1 MRLGYWACAPAVD
14 ASHPKRNRNT
24 AGAIEVV
31 PLRILAPCR
40 NQYAMLRADFAEPC
54 LREKRGAR
62 VDFAA
67 GGNGMNRGF
76 GTAVAVLF
84 ALHAALAHAQE
95 AWPARPVKFIVPSS
109 PGGGTDLYARE
120 LGQALSE
127 SLKQQFIVDNRP
139 GASGNIGA
147 EAAAKSAP
155 DGYTFLVSANPA
167 IAVNPSLYKNLAYNA
182 ERDLAPVARG
192 VVAPLVICVHPSV
205 PARTLAEL
213 IALGKKDP
221 GNLSFGSAGTG
232 SPTFLGIR
240 MLEEVSGAKFLH
252 VPFKGM
258 GPVIPAL
265 LGGQVDFAFP
275 DAAIAIPHIKAGKLR
290 ALAIIERTHQ
300 LPDVPTLA
308 EAGFPG
314 LEIYSSF
321 SVVAPAGTPAAIV
334 QRMSAEIARAMKSPG
349 LAQRLEHHTLIPVFD
364 TPDQFAAHLRKEKAA
379 WAAVIRR
386 NAIVPD

>member
-1 MRLGYWACAPAVD
+1 MRLGYWACAAAVD

-31 PLRILAPCR
+31 PLRILAPGR
-40 NQYAMLRADFAEPC
+40 NQYAMLRTDFVEPC
-54 LREKRGAR
+54 LREKGEARG
-62 VDFAA
+62 DFAA

-76 GTAVAVLF
+76 GAAVAVLF
-84 ALHAALAHAQE
+84 ALHVALAHAQE

-109 PGGGTDLYARE
+109 PGGGTDLYARQ
-120 LGQALSE
+120 LAQALSE

-155 DGYTFLVSANPA
+155 DGYTFLVTANPA
-167 IAVNPSLYKNLAYNA
+167 IAVNPSLYKNLRYDA
-182 ERDLAPVARG
+182 ERDFVPVARG

-213 IALGKKDP
+213 VALGKRDP
-221 GNLSFGSAGTG
+221 GKFSFGSAGTG

-258 GPVIPAL
+258 GPALPAL
-265 LGGQVDFAFP
+265 LGGQVNFAFP
-275 DAAIAIPHIKAGKLR
+275 DAAIAIPHIKAGKLIP
-290 ALAIIERTHQ
+290 LAIIARTGL
-300 LPDVPTLA
+300 LPEVPTLA

-321 SVVAPAGTPAAIV
+321 SVVAPAGTPDAIV
-334 QRMSAEIARAMKSPG
+334 RRMSAEVLSAMKSPA
-349 LAQRLEHHTLIPVFD
+349 LAEKLEQQALIPVFD
-364 TPDQFAAHLRKEKAA
+364 TPELFAAHLKEERTA